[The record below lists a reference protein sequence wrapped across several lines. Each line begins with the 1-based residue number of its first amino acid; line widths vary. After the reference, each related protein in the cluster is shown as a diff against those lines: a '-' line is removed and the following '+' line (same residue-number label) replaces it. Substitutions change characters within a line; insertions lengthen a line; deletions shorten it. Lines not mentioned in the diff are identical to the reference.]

1 MPDAGPHPIFG
12 KNQHPMLYK
21 FLALEALLICGMLYL
36 RFEPKVTFGGADNEV
51 TTLRTEPVADTGKDV
66 APPSVTAAPS
76 SRPVKK
82 ITPPVIASVDAGL
95 VFPVADHGPEHVI
108 SVFGDKRGKSR
119 LHQGIDIKAPRG
131 TDVVATIDGFV
142 ERIKNGGSGGKCVYL
157 RGRTGRLFYYAH
169 LDDIDV
175 EEYTAVRAG
184 EVLGQVGD
192 TGNAK
197 GTTPHLHFEVMV
209 GKGKEAVDPLGYWV
223 GV

>member
-1 MPDAGPHPIFG
+1 MI
-12 KNQHPMLYK
+12 YK
-21 FLALEALLICGMLYL
+21 FLALEALLIGGMLYL
-36 RFEPKVTFGGADNEV
+36 RFEPKVTFGGAESEV
-51 TTLRTEPVADTGKDV
+51 AMSQTEPAANVDQVPVAKASI
-66 APPSVTAAPS
+66 APPVDKIYSSAAVSVKANLT
-76 SRPVKK
+76 
-82 ITPPVIASVDAGL
+82 
-95 VFPVADHGPEHVI
+95 FPVADHGPEDVI

-119 LHQGIDIKAPRG
+119 LHKGIDVKAPRG
-131 TDVVATIDGFV
+131 TDVVAAIDGFI
-142 ERIKNGGSGGKCVYL
+142 ERVKNGGSGGKCVYL

-175 EEYTAVRAG
+175 EEFTAVRAG
-184 EVLGQVGD
+184 DVLGQVGD